1 MTKRITLFML
11 GFAALAGLLA
21 MAQDKI
27 DVSGEWEMTQDT
39 PRGPMTRTITFKQDG
54 ENLTVTTM
62 GRDGQ
67 EIVSKGTIKGNELE
81 WSMTRTTPQ
90 GEFTIA
96 YKGKVEGDAMTGTM
110 QMGDRTSEWTAKRKP
125 K

>member
-1 MTKRITLFML
+1 MYKKISTVVLTVAVLTGL
-11 GFAALAGLLA
+11 ALI
-21 MAQDKI
+21 AQDKI

-39 PRGPMTRTITFKQDG
+39 PRGPMTRVITFKQDG
-54 ENLTVTTM
+54 ENLTVTTV

-67 EIVSKGTIKGNELE
+67 EIVIQGTIKGNELE
-81 WSMTRTTPQ
+81 WSMTRSTPQ

-96 YKGKVEGDAMTGTM
+96 YKGKVEGDTMSGTT
-110 QMGDRTSEWTAKRKP
+110 QMGERTSEWTAKRKP

>member
-1 MTKRITLFML
+1 MKRIALIML
-11 GFAALAGLLA
+11 GVAALSGLLV

-27 DVSGEWEMTQDT
+27 DVSGEWEITRDT
-39 PRGPMTRTITFKQDG
+39 PRGPMTTPITFKQEG

-67 EIVSKGTIKGNELE
+67 EIISKGTIKGQDIE
-81 WSMTRTTPQ
+81 WSTTRTTPQ
-90 GEFTIA
+90 GEFTIT
-96 YKGKVEGDAMTGTM
+96 YKGKVEGDTMTGTT
-110 QMGDRTSEWTAKRKP
+110 QMGDRTSEWKATRKP

>member
-1 MTKRITLFML
+1 MTKRIALFML
-11 GFAALAGLLA
+11 GFAAVAGLLV

-27 DVSGEWEMTQDT
+27 DVTGEWEITRTT
-39 PRGPMTRTITFKQDG
+39 PRGPMTSTITFKQEG
-54 ENLTVTTM
+54 ENLTVTSI

-67 EIVSKGTIKGNELE
+67 EIVSQGTIKGNEIE
-81 WSMTRTTPQ
+81 WSMTRSTPQ
-90 GEFTIA
+90 GEFTVVN
-96 YKGKVEGDAMTGTM
+96 KGKVEGDTMTGTT